1 MATKRMFSKH
11 IVDSDAFLEMPL
23 STQALY
29 FHLNMR
35 ADDDGF
41 VGNPKRVM
49 RMIGANEDEF
59 KVLLAKKFVL
69 EFEGQSVCVIKHWL
83 VHNTLRKDTYKA
95 TLYDDLMSKLST
107 KNNNIYTLGNK
118 PLTESLRSVNVGK
131 VSKGK
136 VSIDKVS
143 KVLSDSRTG
152 EYVSKLE
159 NEFNIFWE
167 VYPNKQGKLDAKKH
181 WLKTKPNLET
191 VLQSLKWQVNSD
203 QWLKNNGEFIPM
215 GSTYVRQAR
224 WEDEKQLSSI
234 QKLVNAI

>member
-59 KVLLAKKFVL
+59 KVLLAKKFIL

-107 KNNNIYTLGNK
+107 KNNNIYTLGNE

-143 KVLSDSRTG
+143 KALSDSRAELDDG
-152 EYVSKLE
+152 
-159 NEFNIFWE
+159 FNLFWNA
-167 VYPNKQGKLDAKKH
+167 YPKKVGKGKAKESWEKQ
-181 WLKTKPNLET
+181 KPDLET
-191 VLQSLKWQVNSD
+191 VLKTLQWQIHSD
-203 QWLKNNGEFIPM
+203 QWVKDNGAFIPNPA
-215 GSTYVRQAR
+215 TYINQQR
-224 WEDEKQLSSI
+224 WEDEKQLSTI

>member
-59 KVLLAKKFVL
+59 KVLLAKKFIL
-69 EFEGQSVCVIKHWL
+69 EFEHQSVCVIKHWL

-107 KNNNIYTLGNK
+107 KNNNIYTLGNL
-118 PLTESLRSVNVGK
+118 PLTESQLTVNADKVREGK

-136 VSIDKVS
+136 VRLDKKRKDQQVDDGFNLFWNAYPK
-143 KVLSDSRTG
+143 KV
-152 EYVSKLE
+152 
-159 NEFNIFWE
+159 
-167 VYPNKQGKLDAKKH
+167 GKGKAIESWQKYKPDLDTV
-181 WLKTKPNLET
+181 LKT
-191 VLQSLKWQVNSD
+191 LQWQIHSD
-203 QWLKNNGEFIPM
+203 QWVKENGAFIPNPA
-215 GSTYVRQAR
+215 TYINQQR
-224 WEDEKQLSSI
+224 WEDEKQLTRI
-234 QKLVNAI
+234 ERLANAI

>member
-29 FHLNMR
+29 FHLNMK

-41 VGNPKRVM
+41 VGNPRRVM

-59 KVLLAKKFVL
+59 KVLLAKKFIL

-107 KNNNIYTLGNK
+107 KNNNIYTLGNE
-118 PLTESLRSVNVGK
+118 PLTESLRSVNAGK

-136 VSIDKVS
+136 NSIGKVS
-143 KVLSDSRTG
+143 KVLAQEQEVITKIEAEFNEWYEKYPRK
-152 EYVSKLE
+152 VSKQKA
-159 NEFNIFWE
+159 
-167 VYPNKQGKLDAKKH
+167 KQSYLKL
-181 WLKTKPNLET
+181 KPNLKT
-191 VLQSLKWQVNSD
+191 LLKALSWQIKSD
-203 QWLKNNGEFIPM
+203 EWQDANGKFIPHP
-215 GSTYVRQAR
+215 STYLNQQR
-224 WEDEKQLSSI
+224 WEDERKPSTIERLT
-234 QKLVNAI
+234 NAL